1 MKRTKSNPLTMDAL
15 ATLLGDELL
24 ATPDDRID
32 EVLQEL
38 GLHPEDAVREV
49 DTAFKVAAKNR
60 ALAILANARLIRD
73 REVAVL
79 KSRTNVEMTHDEL
92 RRCVMRRMVAI
103 PEAQRTVLHRDFK
116 EDSVEDLQSL
126 LRQLDALEK
135 LNGAV
140 KDG

>member
-1 MKRTKSNPLTMDAL
+1 MDAL

-38 GLHPEDAVREV
+38 GLEPENAAREV
-49 DTAFKVAAKNR
+49 EAAFKAAAKSR
-60 ALAILANARLIRD
+60 AAARLAEARLT
-73 REVAVL
+73 REREIGVL
-79 KSRTNVEMTHDEL
+79 KSSTDVEMTHDEL
-92 RRCVMRRMVAI
+92 RQCVMRRLAAI
-103 PEAQRTVLHRDFK
+103 PEAQRTVLHRDFR
-116 EDSVEDLQSL
+116 EDSVDDLHSL

-135 LNGAV
+135 LKGDSV